1 MSRCINQALLIGR
14 VGASPDV
21 RTTASGQ
28 RVATLR
34 VATGVEGRG
43 GEAGRTQWHR
53 IVAWDALA
61 QVAEREVR
69 TGDRIFVDGQV
80 EYRSWTD
87 RGGRTR
93 HVTEIVAAELIPLH
107 DRTPVEPFRWRSE

>member
-1 MSRCINQALLIGR
+1 MSRCVNQAFLIGR
-14 VGASPDV
+14 VGAPPDI

-28 RVATLR
+28 RVATFR
-34 VATGVEGRG
+34 VATGSEREGG
-43 GEAGRTQWHR
+43 GRTQWHR

-61 QVAEREVR
+61 QIAERDVR

-87 RGGRTR
+87 RVGRSR
-93 HVTEIVAAELIPLH
+93 AMTEIIAAELIPLH
-107 DRTPVEPFRWRSE
+107 DRPPVEPFRWRPA